1 MKQDG
6 WRVAEML
13 FSWLEQPET
22 RGICAFYGGEGFVY
36 GSFRCHYL
44 SLNRWAQSERRKE
57 RGTRKV

>member
-6 WRVAEML
+6 RGVAEVL
-13 FSWLEQPET
+13 FSWLEHPE
-22 RGICAFYGGEGFVY
+22 RRRVCAFCGGEGFVY

-57 RGTRKV
+57 RGTRKA